1 MRTHPK
7 TKPVGVLT
15 KALRVVDILQDSRS
29 PLSLHE
35 ISIQAGINKSTALRL
50 LAHLECEKYLR
61 RDERGGYSLGPKF
74 LRLGSEYNVQTPL
87 RDTAREALWELWRIT
102 QETVNLAVL
111 DGLDVVYID
120 CLESPDDLRLVSN
133 VGMRAVLYRTALGKA
148 LLAFQPAEQCERLI
162 KSRFETFTPHTV
174 TSAFEL
180 DRELNP
186 IRQSG
191 FAVDNEE
198 KASWTP
204 LHCRSRSG
212 HARSCRGGDQCL
224 GPHQQDHAAKDSDA
238 GGSGEGC
245 RSRGVGSDGKSAR
258 HGITTLPPGGDAERD
273 KLGREP
279 YGKAGTHEECPSK
292 CLAASERNQGV
303 ALKPPHVSGRWL
315 ATKICRSFSSYGIKA
330 SHRTPGES
338 CQRGSGGRRQCAGT
352 WLPKSGDST

>member
-1 MRTHPK
+1 MRSHPK

-15 KALRVVDILQDSRS
+15 KALRVVDLLQDSRS

-50 LAHLECEKYLR
+50 LAHLEGEKYLR
-61 RDERGGYSLGPKF
+61 RDEKGGYSLGPKF

-120 CLESPDDLRLVSN
+120 CLESPHDLRLVSN

-162 KSRFETFTPHTV
+162 KSLRFETFTPHTV

-198 KASWTP
+198 SVVG
-204 LHCRSRSG
+204 LRCI
-212 HARSCRGGDQCL
+212 
-224 GPHQQDHAAKDSDA
+224 AAPVLDT
-238 GGSGEGC
+238 
-245 RSRGVGSDGKSAR
+245 RGVAVAAISVSGPTSRITPQKTPMLGEAVKVAAREVSAR
-258 HGITTLPPGGDAERD
+258 MVNQPAM
-273 KLGREP
+273 
-279 YGKAGTHEECPSK
+279 
-292 CLAASERNQGV
+292 ASQ
-303 ALKPPHVSGRWL
+303 P
-315 ATKICRSFSSYGIKA
+315 
-330 SHRTPGES
+330 
-338 CQRGSGGRRQCAGT
+338 
-352 WLPKSGDST
+352 